1 MHRQHRGWCRG
12 MNNYQGVLTQIQLA
26 GLLVDSLDAD
36 GKVHRCQVEG
46 SKERK
51 GWYLLHVWRAAN
63 GNEYVVGSFGI
74 WSGLNNNVTKV
85 ELGKDVVMDAAE
97 QSALKS
103 RLAEDRKR
111 TKAQRE
117 AEGERA
123 ARRAASVWAKALK
136 SPADGKP
143 ADYLTRKAVQS
154 YGLRYTES
162 GALVIPM
169 MNGRGETR
177 GLQFILPSTHPRVKA
192 THRDK
197 EYWPKGLIKT
207 GHWFQIGS
215 AYAGAVVLV
224 AEGYATGATLHA
236 ATGLAVAVAF
246 DAGNLLPVAQALQK
260 AHRLER
266 LLICADD
273 DYLQKCHEC
282 GKPTQVAVPECQ
294 HCGEPHGQVNPGCQ
308 AAASAAL
315 AVGGAWL
322 APVFPGDRGGKKLTD
337 FNDLQH
343 FPQGGLALVRA
354 QVEAKIAEQ
363 GWATQAVTRLR
374 PSEGVGDDGDAD
386 DGTVNMVSRLSVD
399 EAAERYS
406 GTYGMGGKALF
417 DGVGRRIV
425 HKDDVLNLLPSH
437 GWENLKSH
445 PNWRV
450 VWDHQIGF
458 DPTNQDPAIKCNLFP
473 GWPVLDRA
481 AKPVFCPKSGRIV
494 RYENSTGSC
503 DKLLDLLWTMC
514 GNEVNQEQ
522 VYTWILC
529 WLAYPLQHPGAKMQS
544 AIVIHGPQGTGK
556 SRFFE
561 AYAKIHGRCG
571 RVLGQEALEDKFNAD
586 WAEAKTFILAD
597 EVMARAEMYHIKN
610 RLKGLI
616 TGETIR
622 VNPKNVA
629 AHNEKNQMNIVFLSN
644 ERMPLVLEDDDRR
657 YCVVWVPPK
666 LDDSFFTALDA
677 EIDAGGIVALH
688 QHLLTLD
695 LGTFK
700 PWTKPPMTSSKNDL
714 IQQSLSS
721 EDRFIAEWKALELV
735 GLEGDVIPFCPCAGS
750 DLYKVYERWCSAA
763 GERARRQQ
771 ELIGLAGKMAGW
783 QAGKPCSTWTTL
795 VDPTTK
801 SRKMVVPCRNQMAAT
816 VSKCQTGE
824 QEKFLRERYETAGQ
838 WLAAG
843 YYAFRAAMGNANGAA
858 P

>member
-1 MHRQHRGWCRG
+1 MHRQLGGGWPV
-12 MNNYQGVLTQIQLA
+12 NNYENVLTQMRLE

-36 GKVHRCQVEG
+36 GRVHRCRVEG

-51 GWYLLHVWRAAN
+51 GWYLLHVWRAGN

-74 WSGLNNNVTKV
+74 WAGSSNNVTKV
-85 ELGKDVVMDAAE
+85 ELAKDVTMDASE
-97 QSALKS
+97 REALKS

-111 TKAQRE
+111 AKAQRE
-117 AEGERA
+117 AEAERA

-143 ADYLTRKAVQS
+143 ADYLARKDVQS

-162 GALVIPM
+162 GALVVPM
-169 MNGRGETR
+169 MNGRGETK
-177 GLQFILPSTHPRVKA
+177 GLQFILPSTHPRVKS

-197 EYWPKGLIKT
+197 EYWPKGLSKT

-215 AYAGAVVLV
+215 AYAGSVALV
-224 AEGYATGATLHA
+224 AEGYATAATLHA

-260 AHRLER
+260 AHHLDRI
-266 LLICADD
+266 LICADD
-273 DYLQKCHEC
+273 DYLQKCHAC
-282 GKPTQVAVPECQ
+282 QKPTQVAMALCQ
-294 HCGEPHGQVNPGCQ
+294 HCGKEHGQINPGAH
-308 AAASAAL
+308 AAANAAL

-322 APVFPGDRGGKKLTD
+322 APVFPADRAGKKLTD

-343 FPQGGLALVRA
+343 FPQGGLAMVRA
-354 QVEAKIAEQ
+354 QIEAKIAAQ
-363 GWATQAVTRLR
+363 GWAAQAPTRL
-374 PSEGVGDDGDAD
+374 PPQQGGGDD
-386 DGTVNMVSRLSVD
+386 DGVTNMVARLSVD
-399 EAAERYS
+399 EAVERYC

-437 GWENLKSH
+437 GWENLKGH
-445 PNWRV
+445 PAWRV

-458 DPTNQDPAIKCNLFP
+458 DPTNQDPAIRCNLFP
-473 GWPVLDRA
+473 GWPVLDKA
-481 AKPVFCPKSGRIV
+481 AKPVFCPTTGRIKW
-494 RYENSTGSC
+494 YENVTGSC
-503 DKLLDLLWTMC
+503 GKLLELLWNMC
-514 GNEVNQEQ
+514 ANEVNQEQ
-522 VYTWILC
+522 VYNWILC

-544 AIVIHGPQGTGK
+544 AIVIHGPQGSGK

-666 LDDSFFTALDA
+666 MDESFFTELND
-677 EIDAGGIVALH
+677 EIDDGGVVALH
-688 QHLLTLD
+688 QHLLMLR
-695 LGTFK
+695 LGDFK
-700 PWTKPPMTSSKNDL
+700 PWTKPPMTGSKNDL

-721 EDRFIAEWKALELV
+721 EDRFLAEWQALEIEGAD
-735 GLEGDVIPFCPCAGS
+735 GLPIPFCPCAGS
-750 DLYKVYERWCSAA
+750 DLYKLYERWCTAA
-763 GERARRQQ
+763 GERSRRQQ
-771 ELIGLAGKMAGW
+771 ELIGLASKKPGW
-783 QAGKPCSTWTTL
+783 AAGKPCSTWANL
-795 VDPTTK
+795 RDPTTK
-801 SRKMVVPCRNQMAAT
+801 SRKMVVPCRVQMAE
-816 VSKCQTGE
+816 SMRKCKTGE
-824 QEKFLRERYETAGQ
+824 QERLQKERFETSGQ
-838 WLAAG
+838 WLTAG
-843 YYAFRAAMGNANGAA
+843 FMAFQTALGGDSNGFPA
-858 P
+858 

>member
-1 MHRQHRGWCRG
+1 
-12 MNNYQGVLTQIQLA
+12 MNNYSDVLTQMQVE
-26 GLLVDSLDAD
+26 GLQVDSLDAD
-36 GKVHRCQVEG
+36 GRVHRCRVEG

-51 GWYLLHVWRAAN
+51 GWYLLHVWRAGN
-63 GNEYVVGSFGI
+63 GNEYLVGSFGI
-74 WSGLNNNVTKV
+74 WQGANNNVTKV
-85 ELGKDVVMDAAE
+85 ELSKDVAMDAGE
-97 QSALKS
+97 REALKT

-111 TKAQRE
+111 AKAQRDAE
-117 AEGERA
+117 AERA

-136 SPADGKP
+136 APADGKLP
-143 ADYLTRKAVQS
+143 EYLTRKDVQS

-169 MNGRGETR
+169 MNGRGETK
-177 GLQFILPSTHPRVKA
+177 GLQFILPSSHPRVQSTK
-192 THRDK
+192 RDK
-197 EYWPKGLIKT
+197 EYWPKGLSKT
-207 GHWFQIGS
+207 GHWYQIGS

-224 AEGYATGATLHA
+224 AEGYATAATLHA

-246 DAGNLLPVAQALQK
+246 DAGNLAPVAQALQK
-260 AHRLER
+260 AHRVER
-266 LLICADD
+266 ILICADD
-273 DYLQKCHEC
+273 DYLQKCLEC
-282 GKPTQVAVPECQ
+282 GKPTPVAEPVCA
-294 HCGEPHGQVNPGCQ
+294 HCGKAHGQTNPGAQ
-308 AAASAAL
+308 AAAAAAL

-322 APVFPGDRGGKKLTD
+322 APAFPGDRAGKKLTD

-343 FPQGGLALVRA
+343 FPQGGLPLVRA
-354 QVEAKIAEQ
+354 QVEAKLAAQ
-363 GWATQAVTRLR
+363 GWAAQAPARL
-374 PSEGVGDDGDAD
+374 PSPQGGGEDDGVA
-386 DGTVNMVSRLSVD
+386 NMVSRLSVD
-399 EAAERYS
+399 EAAERYC

-437 GWENLKSH
+437 GWENLKAH

-458 DPTNQDPAIKCNLFP
+458 DPANIDPAIKCNLFP
-473 GWPVLDRA
+473 GWPVLDKA
-481 AKPVFCPKSGRIV
+481 ARPVFDAKTGAITH
-494 RYENSTGSC
+494 YENSTGTC
-503 DKLLDLLWTMC
+503 GLLLELLWNMC
-514 GNEVNQEQ
+514 ANEVNQKE
-522 VYTWILC
+522 VYEWILC

-544 AIVIHGPQGTGK
+544 AIVIHGPQGSGK

-616 TGETIR
+616 TGDTIR

-666 LDDSFFTALDA
+666 MDEGFFTALND
-677 EIDAGGIVALH
+677 EIDNGGVVALH
-688 QHLLTLD
+688 QHLLTLK
-695 LGTFK
+695 LGDFK
-700 PWTKPPMTSSKNDL
+700 PWTKPPMTGSKNDL

-721 EDRFIAEWKALELV
+721 EDRFLAEWQALELE
-735 GLEGDVIPFCPCAGS
+735 GLDGDIIPFCPCAGS
-750 DLYKVYERWCSAA
+750 DLYKLYERWCAAA

-771 ELIGLAGKMAGW
+771 ELIGLAGKKQNW
-783 QAGKPCSTWTTL
+783 LAGKPSSTWTTL
-795 VDPTTK
+795 QDPTTK
-801 SRKMVVPCRNQMAAT
+801 SRKMVVPCRGLMAKVVGLCKTGTQERLQKERFAT
-816 VSKCQTGE
+816 NGE
-824 QEKFLRERYETAGQ
+824 WLTAGFM
-838 WLAAG
+838 
-843 YYAFRAAMGNANGAA
+843 AFQSAMGDAKGYSS
-858 P
+858 